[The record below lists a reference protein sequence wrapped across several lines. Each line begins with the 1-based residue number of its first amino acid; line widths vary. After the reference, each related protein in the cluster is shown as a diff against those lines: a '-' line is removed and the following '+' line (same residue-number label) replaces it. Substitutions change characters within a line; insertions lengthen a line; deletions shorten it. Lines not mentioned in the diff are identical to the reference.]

1 MTCCFR
7 AWSASSVHWRS
18 KEVAC
23 YRYRYR
29 YRNTTSGYRERDKM
43 SCRRS
48 EGKEGQ

>member
-7 AWSASSVHWRS
+7 AWSASFVHWR

-23 YRYRYR
+23 YRYR
-29 YRNTTSGYRERDKM
+29 NMTGGYREEKM
-43 SCRRS
+43 SCRTS